1 MIRIFTIVILFIL
14 YGNLNAELNDMI
26 ILSLINIAFF
36 TILKEKKI
44 KYIDISIFI
53 LSTFVIEVFVGLPIL
68 IGFVFLF
75 IPLILVNNLINNYN
89 LSIFVKSLIIFL
101 LSLITFFIFD
111 QNILFRLL
119 NFQYLISILIIT
131 TLFYGLLKYGKK

>member
-1 MIRIFTIVILFIL
+1 MIRLFIIAILFIL

-68 IGFVFLF
+68 IGFVFIF
-75 IPLILVNNLINNYN
+75 IPLILLNNLINNYN
-89 LSIFVKSLIIFL
+89 LSILVKSLIIFL
-101 LSLITFFIFD
+101 LSLITFYIFD

-119 NFQYLISILIIT
+119 NFKYLISILIIT

>member
-1 MIRIFTIVILFIL
+1 MIRLFTIAILFIL
-14 YGNLNAELNDMI
+14 YGNLNVELNDMI

-75 IPLILVNNLINNYN
+75 IPLIFVNNLINNYN
-89 LSIFVKSLIIFL
+89 LSLFVKSLIIFL
-101 LSLITFFIFD
+101 LSLITFYIFD

>member
-1 MIRIFTIVILFIL
+1 MIRLFTIAILFIL
-14 YGNLNAELNDMI
+14 YGNLNTELNDMI

-36 TILKEKKI
+36 TLLKEKKI
-44 KYIDISIFI
+44 QYIDISIFI

-89 LSIFVKSLIIFL
+89 LSLFIKSLIIFL
-101 LSLITFFIFD
+101 LSLITFYIFD

>member
-14 YGNLNAELNDMI
+14 YGNLNAELNDMV

-53 LSTFVIEVFVGLPIL
+53 LSTLLIEVFVSLPIL

-75 IPLILVNNLINNYN
+75 IPLILINYLINNYN
-89 LSIFVKSLIIFL
+89 LSIILKSVIIFL
-101 LSLITFFIFD
+101 LSLITFYILD
-111 QNILFRLL
+111 QNIFFRLL
-119 NFQYLISILIIT
+119 NFQYLISIFIIT
-131 TLFYGLLKYGKK
+131 SLFFGLWKYGKK

>member
-1 MIRIFTIVILFIL
+1 MIRLFTIAILFIL
-14 YGNLNAELNDMI
+14 YGNLNVELNDMI

-36 TILKEKKI
+36 TLLKEKKI
-44 KYIDISIFI
+44 QYIDISIFI

-75 IPLILVNNLINNYN
+75 IPLILINNLINNYN

>member
-1 MIRIFTIVILFIL
+1 MIRLFTIAILFIL

-36 TILKEKKI
+36 TLLKEKKI
-44 KYIDISIFI
+44 QYIDISIFI
-53 LSTFVIEVFVGLPIL
+53 LSTFVVEVFVGLPIL

-89 LSIFVKSLIIFL
+89 LSILVKSLIIFL
-101 LSLITFFIFD
+101 LSLITFYIFD

>member
-1 MIRIFTIVILFIL
+1 MIRLFTIAILFIL

-89 LSIFVKSLIIFL
+89 LSLFVKSLIIFL
-101 LSLITFFIFD
+101 LSLITFYIFD

>member
-1 MIRIFTIVILFIL
+1 MIRLFTIVILFVL

-36 TILKEKKI
+36 TLLKEKKI
-44 KYIDISIFI
+44 QYIDISIFI

-89 LSIFVKSLIIFL
+89 LSILVKSLIIFL
-101 LSLITFFIFD
+101 LSLITFYIFD

>member
-26 ILSLINIAFF
+26 IFSLINIAFF

-53 LSTFVIEVFVGLPIL
+53 LSTLLIEVFVSLPIL

-75 IPLILVNNLINNYN
+75 IPLILINYLINNFN
-89 LSIFVKSLIIFL
+89 LSIILKSVIIFL
-101 LSLITFFIFD
+101 LSLITFYILD

-119 NFQYLISILIIT
+119 NFQYLISIFIIT
-131 TLFYGLLKYGKK
+131 SLFFGLWKYGKK

>member
-1 MIRIFTIVILFIL
+1 MIRLFTIAILFIL

-75 IPLILVNNLINNYN
+75 IPLILINNLINNYN

-101 LSLITFFIFD
+101 LSLITFYIFD

>member
-1 MIRIFTIVILFIL
+1 MIRLFTIAILFIL

-89 LSIFVKSLIIFL
+89 LSLFIKSLIIFL
-101 LSLITFFIFD
+101 LSLITFYIFD

>member
-1 MIRIFTIVILFIL
+1 MIRLFTIAILFIL
-14 YGNLNAELNDMI
+14 YGNLNVELNDMI

-89 LSIFVKSLIIFL
+89 LSLFIKSLIIFL
-101 LSLITFFIFD
+101 LSLITFYIFD

>member
-1 MIRIFTIVILFIL
+1 MIRLFTIVILFIL

-89 LSIFVKSLIIFL
+89 LSLFVKSLIIFL
-101 LSLITFFIFD
+101 LSLITFYIFD
-111 QNILFRLL
+111 QNILFLLL

>member
-1 MIRIFTIVILFIL
+1 MIRLFMIAILFIL
-14 YGNLNAELNDMI
+14 YGNLNTELNDMI

-36 TILKEKKI
+36 TLLKEKKI
-44 KYIDISIFI
+44 QYIDISIFI

-89 LSIFVKSLIIFL
+89 LSILVKSLIIFL
-101 LSLITFFIFD
+101 LSLITFYIFD

>member
-1 MIRIFTIVILFIL
+1 MIRLFTIAILFIL
-14 YGNLNAELNDMI
+14 YGNLNVELNDMI

-75 IPLILVNNLINNYN
+75 IPLILINNLINNYN
-89 LSIFVKSLIIFL
+89 LSIFSFSNSAWK
-101 LSLITFFIFD
+101 FF
-111 QNILFRLL
+111 
-119 NFQYLISILIIT
+119 SCCAPT
-131 TLFYGLLKYGKK
+131 K

>member
-53 LSTFVIEVFVGLPIL
+53 LSTLLIEVFVSLPIL

-75 IPLILVNNLINNYN
+75 IPLILINYLINNYN
-89 LSIFVKSLIIFL
+89 LSIILKSVIIFL
-101 LSLITFFIFD
+101 LSLITFYILD

-119 NFQYLISILIIT
+119 NFQYLISIFIIT
-131 TLFYGLLKYGKK
+131 SLFFGLWKYGKK

>member
-1 MIRIFTIVILFIL
+1 MIRLFTIAILFIL
-14 YGNLNAELNDMI
+14 YGNLSAELNDII

-53 LSTFVIEVFVGLPIL
+53 LSTLLIEVFVSLPIL

-75 IPLILVNNLINNYN
+75 IPLILINYLINNYN
-89 LSIFVKSLIIFL
+89 LSIILKSVIIFL
-101 LSLITFFIFD
+101 LSLITFYILD

-119 NFQYLISILIIT
+119 NFQYLISIFIIT
-131 TLFYGLLKYGKK
+131 SLFFGLWKYGKK

>member
-1 MIRIFTIVILFIL
+1 MIRLFTIAILFIL
-14 YGNLNAELNDMI
+14 YGNLNVELNDMI

-53 LSTFVIEVFVGLPIL
+53 LSTLLIEVFVSLPIL

-75 IPLILVNNLINNYN
+75 IPLILINYLINNYN
-89 LSIFVKSLIIFL
+89 LSIILKSVIIFL
-101 LSLITFFIFD
+101 LSLITFYILD

-119 NFQYLISILIIT
+119 NFQYLISIFIIT
-131 TLFYGLLKYGKK
+131 SLFFGLWKYGKK

>member
-1 MIRIFTIVILFIL
+1 MIRLFTIAILFIL
-14 YGNLNAELNDMI
+14 YGNLNVELNDMI

-89 LSIFVKSLIIFL
+89 LSLFVKSLIIFL
-101 LSLITFFIFD
+101 LSLITFYVFD

-119 NFQYLISILIIT
+119 NFQYLI
-131 TLFYGLLKYGKK
+131 

>member
-1 MIRIFTIVILFIL
+1 MIRLFTIAILFIL
-14 YGNLNAELNDMI
+14 YGNLNVELNDMI

-75 IPLILVNNLINNYN
+75 IPLILINNLINNYN
-89 LSIFVKSLIIFL
+89 LSLFVKSLIIFL
-101 LSLITFFIFD
+101 LSLITFYIFD

>member
-1 MIRIFTIVILFIL
+1 MIRLFTIVILFVL

-36 TILKEKKI
+36 TLLKEKKI
-44 KYIDISIFI
+44 QYIDISIFI

-89 LSIFVKSLIIFL
+89 LSIIVKSLIIFL
-101 LSLITFFIFD
+101 LSLITFYIFD

>member
-1 MIRIFTIVILFIL
+1 MIRLFTIAILFIL

-53 LSTFVIEVFVGLPIL
+53 LSTFLIEVFVGLPIL

-89 LSIFVKSLIIFL
+89 LSLFVKSLIIFL
-101 LSLITFFIFD
+101 LSLITFYIFD

>member
-1 MIRIFTIVILFIL
+1 MIRLFTIAILFIL

-44 KYIDISIFI
+44 KYLDISIFI
-53 LSTFVIEVFVGLPIL
+53 LATFVIEVFVGLPIL
-68 IGFVFLF
+68 IGFVSLF

-89 LSIFVKSLIIFL
+89 LSIILKSVIIFL
-101 LSLITFFIFD
+101 LSLITFYILD

-119 NFQYLISILIIT
+119 NFQYLISIFIIT
-131 TLFYGLLKYGKK
+131 SLFFGLWKYGKK

>member
-14 YGNLNAELNDMI
+14 YGNLNAELNDMV

-53 LSTFVIEVFVGLPIL
+53 LSTLLIEVFVSLPIL

-75 IPLILVNNLINNYN
+75 IPLILINYLINNYN
-89 LSIFVKSLIIFL
+89 LSIILKSVIIFL
-101 LSLITFFIFD
+101 LSLITFYILD

-119 NFQYLISILIIT
+119 NFQYLISIFIIT
-131 TLFYGLLKYGKK
+131 SLFFGLWKYGKK

>member
-1 MIRIFTIVILFIL
+1 MIRLFTIAILFIL

-68 IGFVFLF
+68 IGFVFIF
-75 IPLILVNNLINNYN
+75 IPLILLNNFLNNYN
-89 LSIFVKSLIIFL
+89 LSILVKSLIIFL
-101 LSLITFFIFD
+101 LSLITFYIFD

-119 NFQYLISILIIT
+119 NFKYLISILIIT

>member
-53 LSTFVIEVFVGLPIL
+53 LSTLLIEVFVSLPIL

-75 IPLILVNNLINNYN
+75 IPLILINYLINNYN
-89 LSIFVKSLIIFL
+89 LSIILKSVIIFL
-101 LSLITFFIFD
+101 LSLITFYILD

-119 NFQYLISILIIT
+119 NFQYLISIFIIT
-131 TLFYGLLKYGKK
+131 SLFFGRWKYGKK

>member
-1 MIRIFTIVILFIL
+1 MIRLFTIAILFIL

-75 IPLILVNNLINNYN
+75 IPLILINNLINNYN
-89 LSIFVKSLIIFL
+89 LSIILKSVIIFL
-101 LSLITFFIFD
+101 LSLITFYILD

-119 NFQYLISILIIT
+119 NFQYLISIFIIT
-131 TLFYGLLKYGKK
+131 SLFFGLWKYGKK

>member
-75 IPLILVNNLINNYN
+75 IPLILINNLINNYN

>member
-14 YGNLNAELNDMI
+14 YGNLNAELNDMV

-53 LSTFVIEVFVGLPIL
+53 LSTLLIEIFVSLPIL

-75 IPLILVNNLINNYN
+75 IPLILINYLINNYN
-89 LSIFVKSLIIFL
+89 LSIILKSVIIFL
-101 LSLITFFIFD
+101 LSLITFYILD

-119 NFQYLISILIIT
+119 NFQYLISIFIIT
-131 TLFYGLLKYGKK
+131 SLFFGLWKYGKK

>member
-53 LSTFVIEVFVGLPIL
+53 LSTLLIEVFVSLPIL

-75 IPLILVNNLINNYN
+75 IPLILINYLINNYN
-89 LSIFVKSLIIFL
+89 LSIILKSVIIFL
-101 LSLITFFIFD
+101 LSLITFYILD

-119 NFQYLISILIIT
+119 NFQYLISIFIIIS
-131 TLFYGLLKYGKK
+131 LFLGFWKYGKK

>member
-1 MIRIFTIVILFIL
+1 MIRLFTIAILFIL

-75 IPLILVNNLINNYN
+75 IPLILINNLINNYN

-131 TLFYGLLKYGKK
+131 SLFYGLLKYGKK

>member
-1 MIRIFTIVILFIL
+1 MIRLFTIAILFIL
-14 YGNLNAELNDMI
+14 YGNLNTELNDMI

-36 TILKEKKI
+36 TLLKEKKI
-44 KYIDISIFI
+44 QYIDISIFI

-75 IPLILVNNLINNYN
+75 IPLILINNLINNYN

-119 NFQYLISILIIT
+119 NFKYLISILIIT
-131 TLFYGLLKYGKK
+131 SLFYGLLKYGKK

>member
-89 LSIFVKSLIIFL
+89 LSLFVKSLIIFL
-101 LSLITFFIFD
+101 LSLITFYIFD

>member
-1 MIRIFTIVILFIL
+1 MIRLFTIVILFVL
-14 YGNLNAELNDMI
+14 YGNLNAELNDMV

-36 TILKEKKI
+36 TLLKEKKI
-44 KYIDISIFI
+44 QYIDISIFI

-89 LSIFVKSLIIFL
+89 LSILVKSLIIFL
-101 LSLITFFIFD
+101 LSLITFYIFD

>member
-1 MIRIFTIVILFIL
+1 MIRLFTIVILFVL

-36 TILKEKKI
+36 TLLKEKKI
-44 KYIDISIFI
+44 QYIDISIFI

-68 IGFVFLF
+68 IGFVSLF

-89 LSIFVKSLIIFL
+89 LSILVKSLIIFL
-101 LSLITFFIFD
+101 LSLITFYIFD